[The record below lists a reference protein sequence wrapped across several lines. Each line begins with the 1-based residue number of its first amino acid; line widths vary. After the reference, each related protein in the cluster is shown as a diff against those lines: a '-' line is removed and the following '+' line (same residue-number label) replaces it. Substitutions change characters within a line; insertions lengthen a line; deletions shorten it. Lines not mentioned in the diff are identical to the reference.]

1 MCLRFL
7 WVADL
12 IQIVYERLTY
22 LSLMQSRKSP
32 CQCWTQPQGM
42 LENGLPEGHLWVRT
56 LSMPCACLVL
66 SQVPDVSRFKLLD
79 KTLNNDSV
87 ESQVIWIVNFIKEG
101 EWLIGTSCG
110 NALSLIVH
118 HNNHKHLCETMLM
131 EFIECCEGE
140 SCGRLSDGG
149 WKEPCP
155 HELDMLLWCTK
166 TIAIFDT
173 HCMDPTSVNDNH

>member
-1 MCLRFL
+1 MCLGFL

-22 LSLMQSRKSP
+22 LSLMQSRYSP

-118 HNNHKHLCETMLM
+118 HNNHKHLFLM
-131 EFIECCEGE
+131 WDYVDGIHWVLWRWKLWQAEWW
-140 SCGRLSDGG
+140 RLEKALPSWVGYAPLTHQDNSNIWHTLYG
-149 WKEPCP
+149 P
-155 HELDMLLWCTK
+155 H
-166 TIAIFDT
+166 
-173 HCMDPTSVNDNH
+173 